1 MAETKNIVDTPE
13 AQEAFLTD
21 VPVATETKVTPVV
34 AAESLT
40 DRSYTEEDLK
50 KVREQEKS
58 KLYPQIDSLK
68 DEVNLLKKE
77 RDERIAESALR
88 AAEAEAEAKK
98 KAESEMDVRQLL
110 ESKEQEW
117 AQKLEA
123 ERVERER
130 AFTLLERER
139 QYAELTEYRT
149 RRLEDERDNIMPELV
164 DLISGNTPEEIEQSI
179 TGLRE
184 RSSRILESAQSAMQN
199 ARKEMTGSRVTAPP
213 SGPMDTNMEQQQF
226 TAEQIAAMSVTE
238 YAKYRGKLLGKSA
251 SDRGK
256 GIFG

>member
-1 MAETKNIVDTPE
+1 MSETTNIVDSPE
-13 AQEAFLTD
+13 AQAAFLAD
-21 VPVATETKVTPVV
+21 VPVATDSPVTPVREQ
-34 AAESLT
+34 ALT
-40 DRSYTEEDLK
+40 DKAYSETDLQR
-50 KVREQEKS
+50 VREQEKS

-68 DEVNLLKKE
+68 EELNVLKKE
-77 RDERIAESALR
+77 REERLAEAATR

-98 KAESEMDVRQLL
+98 KAEADMDVRQLL
-110 ESKEQEW
+110 EAKELEW
-117 AQKLEA
+117 AQKLEV
-123 ERVERER
+123 ERGERER

-164 DLISGNTPEEIEQSI
+164 DLISGSTPDEIEQSI

-213 SGPMDTNMEQQQF
+213 SGPMDTNMEQNSF

>member
-1 MAETKNIVDTPE
+1 MSETTNLVDSPE
-13 AQEAFLTD
+13 AQAAFLAD
-21 VPVATETKVTPVV
+21 VPVATDTVATPVREQ
-34 AAESLT
+34 ALT
-40 DRSYTEEDLK
+40 DKAYSEDDLK
-50 KVREQEKS
+50 RVREQEKS

-68 DEVNLLKKE
+68 EELNVLKKE
-77 RDERIAESALR
+77 REERLAEAATR

-98 KAESEMDVRQLL
+98 KAEADMDVRQLL
-110 ESKEQEW
+110 EAKELEW
-117 AQKLEA
+117 AQKLEV
-123 ERVERER
+123 ERGERER

-149 RRLEDERDNIMPELV
+149 RRLEEERDNIMPELV
-164 DLISGNTPEEIEQSI
+164 DLISGSTPDEIEQSI
-179 TGLRE
+179 TGLRD

-213 SGPMDTNMEQQQF
+213 SGPMDTNMEQNSF

>member
-1 MAETKNIVDTPE
+1 MSETTNIVDSPE
-13 AQEAFLTD
+13 AQAAFLAD
-21 VPVATETKVTPVV
+21 VPVATDTVATPVREQ
-34 AAESLT
+34 ALT
-40 DRSYTEEDLK
+40 DKAYSEDDLK
-50 KVREQEKS
+50 RVREQEKS

-68 DEVNLLKKE
+68 EELNVLKKE
-77 RDERIAESALR
+77 REERLAEAATR

-98 KAESEMDVRQLL
+98 KAEADMDVRQLL
-110 ESKEQEW
+110 EAKELEW
-117 AQKLEA
+117 AQKLEV
-123 ERVERER
+123 ERGERER

-139 QYAELTEYRT
+139 QYAELNEYRT

-164 DLISGNTPEEIEQSI
+164 DLISGSTPDEIEQSI

-213 SGPMDTNMEQQQF
+213 SGPMDTNMEQNSF

>member
-1 MAETKNIVDTPE
+1 MSETTNIVDSPE
-13 AQEAFLTD
+13 AQAAFLAD
-21 VPVATETKVTPVV
+21 VPVATDAVATPVREQ
-34 AAESLT
+34 ALT
-40 DRSYTEEDLK
+40 DKAYSEDDLK
-50 KVREQEKS
+50 RVREQEKS

-68 DEVNLLKKE
+68 EELNVLKKE
-77 RDERIAESALR
+77 REERLAEAATR

-98 KAESEMDVRQLL
+98 KAEADMDVRQLL
-110 ESKEQEW
+110 EAKELEW
-117 AQKLEA
+117 AQKLEV
-123 ERVERER
+123 ERGERER

-139 QYAELTEYRT
+139 QYAELNEYRT

-164 DLISGNTPEEIEQSI
+164 DLISGSTPDEIEQSI

-213 SGPMDTNMEQQQF
+213 SGPMDTNMEQNSF

-238 YAKYRGKLLGKSA
+238 YAKYRGKLLGKTA

>member
-1 MAETKNIVDTPE
+1 MSETTNIVDSPE
-13 AQEAFLTD
+13 AQAAFLAD
-21 VPVATETKVTPVV
+21 VPVATDTVATPVREQ
-34 AAESLT
+34 ALT
-40 DRSYTEEDLK
+40 DKAYSEDDLK
-50 KVREQEKS
+50 RVREQEKS

-68 DEVNLLKKE
+68 EELNVLKKE
-77 RDERIAESALR
+77 REERLAEAATR

-98 KAESEMDVRQLL
+98 KAEADMDIRQLL
-110 ESKEQEW
+110 EAKELEW
-117 AQKLEA
+117 AQKLEV
-123 ERVERER
+123 ERGERER

-149 RRLEDERDNIMPELV
+149 RRLEEERDNIMPELV
-164 DLISGNTPEEIEQSI
+164 DLISGSTPDEIEQSI

-213 SGPMDTNMEQQQF
+213 SGPMDTNMEQNSF

>member
-1 MAETKNIVDTPE
+1 MSETTNIVDSPE
-13 AQEAFLTD
+13 AQAAFLAD
-21 VPVATETKVTPVV
+21 VPVATDAVATPVREQ
-34 AAESLT
+34 ALT
-40 DRSYTEEDLK
+40 DKAYSEDDLK
-50 KVREQEKS
+50 RVREQEKS

-68 DEVNLLKKE
+68 EELNVLKKE
-77 RDERIAESALR
+77 REERLAEAATR

-98 KAESEMDVRQLL
+98 KAEADMDVRQLL
-110 ESKEQEW
+110 EAKELEW
-117 AQKLEA
+117 AQKLEV
-123 ERVERER
+123 ERGERER

-164 DLISGNTPEEIEQSI
+164 DLISGNTPDEIEQSI

-213 SGPMDTNMEQQQF
+213 SGPMDTNMEQNSF

-238 YAKYRGKLLGKSA
+238 YAKYRGKLLGKTA

>member
-1 MAETKNIVDTPE
+1 MAETSNIVDTPE
-13 AQEAFLTD
+13 AKEAFLTD
-21 VPVATETKVTPVV
+21 VPDSTSTPVTPKKEQ
-34 AAESLT
+34 ALT
-40 DRSYTEEDLK
+40 DKAYTEEDLRR
-50 KVREQEKS
+50 VREQEKS

-68 DEVNLLKKE
+68 EEVNVLKKDREE
-77 RDERIAESALR
+77 RLAQLEAQKV
-88 AAEAEAEAKK
+88 EAEEEARK
-98 KAESEMDVRQLL
+98 KAESEMDVRTLL
-110 ESKEQEW
+110 ETKEKEW

-123 ERVERER
+123 ERLERER

-164 DLISGNTPEEIEQSI
+164 DLITGNTAEEIEQSI

-213 SGPMDTNMEQQQF
+213 SGPMDTNMEQNSF

-251 SDRGK
+251 MDRGK